1 MRSSLKPVCF
11 ATILA
16 LFGGT
21 SILAQDAGPKSPE
34 PQKDDQIKVNWL
46 YGSYVPKEVPLTPLT
61 RDMRWK
67 LYVRQTYLTW
77 GIYVK
82 TVFFATHDQVKDT
95 YPEWG
100 DGFDGFM
107 KRLGTRQ
114 AEFVIQNS
122 TIALGD
128 GVLGWEPRYDRCR
141 CKGVWPRTRHAF
153 VRNFVTY
160 NSEKTLRP
168 QIMPYLGAFAGSV
181 TSTTWQPG
189 NPQWQIK
196 GYQAVITQVPVGMGI
211 NWLSEFAPELFG
223 WMRKGKKKASQDRLL
238 IYSPLDSNTSK
249 FDPPKPLSGTAE
261 SGPTF

>member
-1 MRSSLKPVCF
+1 MVC
-11 ATILA
+11 LA
-16 LFGGT
+16 SVRGV
-21 SILAQDAGPKSPE
+21 AQDTAKSGPGSSKAE
-34 PQKDDQIKVNWL
+34 PTTEEQLKVNWL
-46 YGSYVPKEVPLTPLT
+46 YGSFVPKEVPLVPLS
-61 RDMRWK
+61 RDMRFK

-82 TVFFATHDQVKDT
+82 TAFFAARDQIHDS

-100 DGFDGFM
+100 DGFSGYM
-107 KRLGTRQ
+107 KRAGSRQ
-114 AEFVIQNS
+114 GEFIIQNS

-141 CKGVWPRTRHAF
+141 CSGVWPRTRHAL

-160 NSEKTLRP
+160 DRTEKGLRP

-181 TSTTWQPG
+181 TATAWQPG

-211 NWLSEFAPELFG
+211 NWISEFAPELFG
-223 WMRKGKKKASQDRLL
+223 WIPGRKKR
-238 IYSPLDSNTSK
+238 T
-249 FDPPKPLSGTAE
+249 E
-261 SGPTF
+261 SR